1 MTTYFFIIYERNR
14 VLLNSQLFEQD
25 PPTYQLIFTCGCRAL
40 CRLLKWRQQL
50 SSLVFAEARARRGRG
65 KRVWRKDILLQT
77 FVFVFLTFPLY
88 SCYLLLFAHLSLP
101 YIQALKPHTYPVPP
115 NTSHQSSPSVRDVG
129 GGPIFFLP
137 KLQTCSICHIEGLT
151 NA

>member
-1 MTTYFFIIYERNR
+1 MAPDFHNNIVSVLPQKRMTTYFVPHHKRNR

-65 KRVWRKDILLQT
+65 KRAWRTDILLQT

-101 YIQALKPHTYPVPP
+101 YIQALKPHTDPVPP
-115 NTSHQSSPSVRDVG
+115 NTSHQAP
-129 GGPIFFLP
+129 FFNI
-137 KLQTCSICHIEGLT
+137 TI
-151 NA
+151 